1 MKGISKMN
9 LFIIGNGF
17 DIDHN
22 IKSSYADFKNY
33 LVHLNNSEATTCIEI
48 MEKGHNNSQV
58 DLWSQLEKNLCYL
71 NLDYVIDNNFKYLI
85 PTILLSETFNK
96 LFKDWVNQ
104 LDNDRKPK
112 KQLQQLINTTN
123 DLFFTF
129 NYTNTLEYIYSVNEN
144 NIKYIHVVKEG
155 ESYEFGHKKIEIDT
169 SSFHYNFGVSNFFKQ
184 QLIKDT
190 SSIFQRN
197 SDWFHGLKNYE
208 INSLYF
214 YGFSFADIDLIYIKG
229 ILNNIDEKQLKSIH
243 LYSYK
248 GQLKDDYNNQKHIL
262 IDLLRDA
269 NIELEVEKFEMLGD

>member
-1 MKGISKMN
+1 MN

-269 NIELEVEKFEMLGD
+269 NIELEVEKFGMLGD

>member
-1 MKGISKMN
+1 MN

-96 LFKDWVNQ
+96 LFKDWINQ

>member
-1 MKGISKMN
+1 MN
-9 LFIIGNGF
+9 LFIMGNGF

-33 LVHLNNSEATTCIEI
+33 LVNLDDLEATTCIEI
-48 MEKGHNNSQV
+48 MEKGHNNSQG
-58 DLWSQLEKNLCYL
+58 DLWSQLEKNLGHL
-71 NLDYVIDNNFKYLI
+71 NLDYVINNNFEYLTQ
-85 PTILLSETFNK
+85 TITLSEIFSK
-96 LFKDWVNQ
+96 LFKGWVNQ
-104 LDNDRKPK
+104 LDNERKSK
-112 KQLQQLINTTN
+112 KQLQQLINPTN

-129 NYTNTLEYIYSVNEN
+129 NYTNTLEYIYNVNES

-155 ESYEFGHKKIEIDT
+155 EFYEFGHKKIEIDT

-229 ILNNIDEKQLKSIH
+229 ILNNIDVKQLKSIH

-248 GQLKDDYNNQKHIL
+248 GQFKDDYNNQKHIL

>member
-1 MKGISKMN
+1 MN
-9 LFIIGNGF
+9 LFIMGNGF

-33 LVHLNNSEATTCIEI
+33 LVNLDDLEATTCIEI
-48 MEKGHNNSQV
+48 MEKGHNNSQG
-58 DLWSQLEKNLCYL
+58 DLWSQLEKNLGHL
-71 NLDYVIDNNFKYLI
+71 NLDYVINNNFEYLTQ
-85 PTILLSETFNK
+85 TITLSEIFSK
-96 LFKDWVNQ
+96 LFKGWVNQ
-104 LDNDRKPK
+104 LDNERKSK
-112 KQLQQLINTTN
+112 KQLQQLINPTN

-155 ESYEFGHKKIEIDT
+155 EFYEFGHKKIENDT

-197 SDWFHGLKNYE
+197 SDWFHDLKNYE

-229 ILNNIDEKQLKSIH
+229 ILDNIDEKQLKSIH

-248 GQLKDDYNNQKHIL
+248 GQLECDYNNQKDIL
-262 IDLLRDA
+262 TGLLKDA
-269 NIELEVEKFEMLGD
+269 NIELEVKKFEILGD

>member
-1 MKGISKMN
+1 MN
-9 LFIIGNGF
+9 LFIMGNGF

-229 ILNNIDEKQLKSIH
+229 ILNNIDKKHLKSIH
-243 LYSYK
+243 IYSYK
-248 GQLKDDYNNQKHIL
+248 GQPKDDYNIQKYIL
-262 IDLLRDA
+262 INLLKDA
-269 NIELEVEKFEMLGD
+269 NIELEIEKFEILGD